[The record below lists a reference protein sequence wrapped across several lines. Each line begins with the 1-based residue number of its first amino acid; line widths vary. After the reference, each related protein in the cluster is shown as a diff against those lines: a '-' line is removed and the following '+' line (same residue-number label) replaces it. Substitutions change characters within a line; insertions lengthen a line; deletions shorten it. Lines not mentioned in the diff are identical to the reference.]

1 MCLAIPM
8 KVSKIEGNMGMVSL
22 SGTQRKINIEFT
34 DGIKVGD
41 YVVVHAGFAIQKL
54 DEKQA
59 KKTLSLL
66 SEIPKR

>member
-59 KKTLSLL
+59 QKTLSLL

>member
-41 YVVVHAGFAIQKL
+41 YVMVHAGFAIQRL
-54 DEKQA
+54 DEKEA
-59 KKTLSLL
+59 KKTLSILR
-66 SEIPKR
+66 EMNKK

>member
-22 SGTQRKINIEFT
+22 SGTRRKINIEFT

-41 YVVVHAGFAIQKL
+41 YVMVHAGFAIQRL
-54 DEKQA
+54 DEKEA
-59 KKTLSLL
+59 KKTLSILR
-66 SEIPKR
+66 EMNKK